1 MIVSYLNVRG
11 LTKDKFETVTRIL
24 QERKIDI
31 MFLAETWY
39 IDQEN
44 LTKHPLFFSST
55 ILPVYRTDM
64 RQKGGIVC
72 LVRPGLGNICLAS
85 GSSEHH
91 VIIQYMEF
99 TYRHRSLRKNFQK

>member
-1 MIVSYLNVRG
+1 MIVLYLNVRG

-55 ILPVYRTDM
+55 TLPVYRTNM

-72 LVRPGLGNICLAS
+72 LVRPGLRNICLAS

-91 VIIQYMEF
+91 VNITIRDHTIHGVY
-99 TYRHRSLRKNFQK
+99 